1 MSTGWR
7 CFIVQRVNKAL
18 QRLRIELALYLN
30 AVTGLAL
37 CKYGFGELLE
47 NSVTSAAATGLLE
60 VGSLLKLALLTGV
73 EGFHRA
79 VVAHHAGVHGALGA
93 LGLVFSENL
102 LIGLYNRLYF
112 SFHGGVNVWLV
123 VN

>member
-60 VGSLLKLALLTGV
+60 VGSLLKFALLTGV

-93 LGLVFSENL
+93 LLGVLGEQLLVRLVYGFYFGVAHGCVFL
-102 LIGLYNRLYF
+102 L
-112 SFHGGVNVWLV
+112 VWG
-123 VN
+123 